1 MLTHIWTVYLFQP
14 VFNLLVYFYNELTN
28 QNLGVAVIYLTLLLR
43 FVLLPFS
50 LINVWN
56 EGFYK
61 KISKDISKIAL
72 AYKDDPVLQNQEIR
86 EFLRHHRINP
96 WAKAIVLGVQALT
109 LVLLYQV
116 FLGGIHGSKFDL
128 LYPQVERPDFINT
141 QFLGFDIGSRSI
153 LWPAIVA
160 IFLFLEVSWE
170 QRKKKKLLMNSDVVY
185 KVLFPLIIFIVL
197 AVLPLVKSIFILTSL
212 IFSLIVVGG
221 ARILFG
227 LIGSS
232 KDNEEVPVKESD

>member
-1 MLTHIWTVYLFQP
+1 MLTHIWTIYLFQP
-14 VFNLLVYFYNELTN
+14 VFNLLVYFYNELAN
-28 QNLGVAVIYLTLLLR
+28 QNFGVAVIYLTLLLR
-43 FVLLPFS
+43 LLLLPFS

-86 EFLRHHRINP
+86 EFLHHHRINP

-109 LVLLYQV
+109 LILLYQV

-128 LYPQVERPDFINT
+128 LYAGVERPDFINT
-141 QFLGFDIGSRSI
+141 QFLGFDIGARSI

-170 QRKKKKLLMNSDVVY
+170 QRKKKKILMNSDIVY
-185 KVLFPLIIFIVL
+185 KVLFPLAIFIVL
-197 AVLPLVKSIFILTSL
+197 AVLPMVKSIFILTSL

-221 ARILFG
+221 ARMLFG
-227 LIGSS
+227 LIGSG
-232 KDNEEVPVKESD
+232 KEDEEVGVKEID